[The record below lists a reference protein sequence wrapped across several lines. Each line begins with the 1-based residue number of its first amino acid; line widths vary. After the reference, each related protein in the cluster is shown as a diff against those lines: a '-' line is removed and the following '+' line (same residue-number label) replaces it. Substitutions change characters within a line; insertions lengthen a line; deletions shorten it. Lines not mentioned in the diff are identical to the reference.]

1 MTAMPETFDIAI
13 IGGGILG
20 TSLSYFLSALGPAG
34 RVAVIEQASRV
45 AFHTSG
51 RNTGKVHAPYLYDP
65 RKKRLFAKAAF
76 HGYEMWEEYSEM
88 KGLPF
93 KRDGVVEVASDEKDV
108 AMLEKYMRWGVENG
122 LREDSDIRMVSG
134 DDLRKVEPEVR
145 CKAALVVRR
154 EGSVDYASLTGS
166 LMEDSA
172 SYGTAFLLGTRAV
185 RINRIRD
192 GWSILVA
199 DADRDGRHGVDS
211 HAAGTDATTT
221 TTTSQGREIRCRFL
235 INAAG
240 GESVDIAHRTGL
252 AENLTDVHFRGEY
265 WRAPPE
271 YSDLT
276 RTSIYSVPEFPDYP
290 FLDPHW
296 IVRVDG
302 SCEVGPNAVPVF
314 SPYGYDRAE
323 NIRTFLPK
331 TLELLGSGAAKAALD
346 RKLQSLV
353 LNEMHS
359 SLSKPAMIRRVKKF
373 LPRINPRKFTERGV
387 AGIRSSVIDSDG
399 RFVPDVIMI
408 SDKSEQ
414 SFHILNYNSPGATGV
429 LPFSVHVVE
438 RLQRAGMVGTPD
450 RRVQCGPWKFEDVA
464 AKLCDGNGG

>member
-20 TSLSYFLSALGPAG
+20 TSLSYFLSALGSAG
-34 RVAVIEQASRV
+34 RVAVIEQAPRV

-51 RNTGKVHAPYLYDP
+51 RNTGEVHAPYLYDP

-76 HGYEMWEEYSEM
+76 HGYEMWEEYSKM

-93 KRDGVVEVASDEKDV
+93 KKGGVVEVASDEKDI

-122 LREDSDIRMVSG
+122 LREGSDIRMVSG
-134 DDLRKVEPEVR
+134 GDLRKVEPEVR

-154 EGSVDYASLTGS
+154 EGSVDYAVLTGS

-172 SYGTAFLLGTRAV
+172 SYGTAFILGARAV
-185 RINRIRD
+185 RIDRTGD
-192 GWSILVA
+192 GWSVLVA
-199 DADRDGRHGVDS
+199 DADRGGRRGAGS
-211 HAAGTDATTT
+211 RAAGMGTTDA

-240 GESVDIAHRTGL
+240 GESVDVAHRTGL
-252 AENLTDVHFRGEY
+252 AEDLTDVHFRGEY

-271 YSDLT
+271 YSGLT

-346 RKLQSLV
+346 RRLQSLV

-373 LPRINPRKFTERGV
+373 LPRIDPGKFTEKGV
-387 AGIRSSVIDSDG
+387 AGIRSSVIGSDG

-408 SDKSEQ
+408 SDKSGQ

-429 LPFSVHVVE
+429 LPFSVHIVE
-438 RLQRAGMVGTPD
+438 KLQRAGVVGVPD

-464 AKLCDGNGG
+464 EKLCGGRVG